1 MITPA
6 QIRAARLLLGWR
18 QIDLAR
24 ASGLS
29 DVAIKN
35 IERGLSNPRSSTLER
50 LQKAF
55 DQASVLF
62 LEAGDIQDGGPEP
75 RVRVQR
81 RP

>member
-50 LQKAF
+50 LQTAF
-55 DQASVLF
+55 DQAGVLF
-62 LEAGDIQDGGPEP
+62 FEAGEVKDGCPGLRLASRE
-75 RVRVQR
+75 
-81 RP
+81 